1 MTKIS
6 IISVFLFLVFT
17 NNSYTQIIPHTF
29 VQSDMSSGEKLIA
42 PVQKALNDA
51 RETLNN
57 PRKNNNDRANTIAIA
72 NTKPN
77 VYALIVGISDYKYIN
92 DLNFCDD
99 DANKIYE
106 FLKSPQGGAVPDNQI
121 SILIDNQATKAS
133 ILTSMETL
141 FSEATERD
149 LVIFFFSGHGSEQG
163 TFCPYDQNRGTTLS
177 YDEISSTLLN
187 CKAKHKLCI
196 ADACYSGGLNPEM
209 FKFGLKS
216 STDIYYEALKS
227 SIGGTAL
234 MLSSRNTEK
243 SQERPELE
251 QGAFS
256 YYYIEGLKG
265 YADENK
271 NGIVSIS
278 ELYEYVRKNVKS
290 KTNGKQNPVLNGKYD
305 SNMPIGVVEK

>member
-1 MTKIS
+1 MTKIHLLFMF
-6 IISVFLFLVFT
+6 VFIVFT
-17 NNSYTQIIPHTF
+17 NNSYAQIIPHTF
-29 VQSDMSSGEKLIA
+29 VQSDMSSGEKLIT

-57 PRKNNNDRANTIAIA
+57 PRRNNNYGRINT

-77 VYALIVGISDYKYIN
+77 VYALIVGISDYKSIK

-106 FLKSPQGGAVPDNQI
+106 FLRSPQGGEVPDNQI
-121 SILIDNQATKAS
+121 SVLINNQATKAS
-133 ILTSMETL
+133 ILSSMETL
-141 FSEATERD
+141 FAEATEKD
-149 LVIFFFSGHGSEQG
+149 LVIFFFSGHGSAG
-163 TFCPYDQNRGTTLS
+163 GSFCPYDQNRGVTLS
-177 YDEISSTLLN
+177 YGEISTTLLN
-187 CKAKHKLCI
+187 CKAKHKLCV

-216 STDIYYEALKS
+216 STDIYYEALQS

-234 MLSSRNTEK
+234 MLSSRSVEV
-243 SQERPELE
+243 SLEMPELG

-265 YADENK
+265 YADVNK
-271 NGIVSIS
+271 NGIVSIE
-278 ELYEYVRKNVKS
+278 ELYEYVKRKVQN
-290 KTNGKQNPVLNGKYD
+290 KTNGNQNPVLNGKYD
-305 SNMPIGVVEK
+305 SNMPIGVIER